1 MIENEKL
8 TATTSRK
15 SDKEE
20 SVDLS
25 DIPPLEDDHKIKE
38 GKGLNSLIPNKLL
51 TRLPILLAHIE
62 AGNIS

>member
-1 MIENEKL
+1 MIENEEL
-8 TATTSRK
+8 TPTNSRK
-15 SDKEE
+15 SEKEE

-25 DIPPLEDDHKIKE
+25 DIPPLEDDNEIKE